1 MTQDM
6 ELFEKI
12 SMREKVKKEL
22 NDQHGPIRRI
32 INPPAVSTVGWVN
45 NCRIVPLPC

>member
-12 SMREKVKKEL
+12 SMREKVKKECFSL
-22 NDQHGPIRRI
+22 ILTAQSPK
-32 INPPAVSTVGWVN
+32 
-45 NCRIVPLPC
+45 